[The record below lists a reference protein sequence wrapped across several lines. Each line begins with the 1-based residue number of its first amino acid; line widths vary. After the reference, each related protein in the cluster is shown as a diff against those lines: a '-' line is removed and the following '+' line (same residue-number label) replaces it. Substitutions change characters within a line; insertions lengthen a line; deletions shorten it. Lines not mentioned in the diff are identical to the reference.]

1 MPKFHLSVIQPVKST
16 KGGGRVM
23 FTYERTA
30 RNVSE
35 AVEAVRSEIAGSGWA
50 VVQSS
55 SLTRKK
61 A

>member
-1 MPKFHLSVIQPVKST
+1 MQKFHLSVIQPI
-16 KGGGRVM
+16 KGKPGRVM

-50 VVQSS
+50 VVQTS
-55 SLTRKK
+55 SLSK
-61 A
+61 AKAS